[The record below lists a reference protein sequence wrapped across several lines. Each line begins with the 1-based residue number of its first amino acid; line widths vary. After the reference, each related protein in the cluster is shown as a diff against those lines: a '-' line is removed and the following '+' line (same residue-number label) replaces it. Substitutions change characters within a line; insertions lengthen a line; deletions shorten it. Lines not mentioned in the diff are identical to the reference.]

1 MRSAN
6 APKTRRSV
14 IADSTADKAYNALTS
29 LAMKPEI
36 NTA

>member
-6 APKTRRSV
+6 AHKTRPSV

-29 LAMKPEI
+29 PAMKLEI
-36 NTA
+36 NSA